1 MSSNSQISNYIYQA
15 HQAHKANDIKDF
27 ENLVSILLSF
37 RPFQA
42 STLKQIIDLF
52 ITTGHYNR
60 AEALILLLHQ
70 FIPSS
75 PDALTLLFYVYLYSM
90 RVSLIKPFIVSIN
103 VSSSLIMSLSYQ
115 VDSSSLDTRHFSLK
129 WASESS
135 QLSCEHP
142 YSTSYSALT
151 KSTNRNLRIGFTSGD
166 FCQHT
171 VGLFILPVIREL
183 TLRDDANLFFYDN
196 SPRHDSISDNLHMH
210 GEWRFVQSLDNA
222 TISEI
227 ILNDDLDI
235 LVDLSGHTRYS
246 LISLFHSRLAKV
258 QLSWLGYWATT
269 GITETID
276 GVLADTYVVPPSS
289 VESSFVEPIYHFDDL
304 VGVIILFLDAD
315 YFASP
320 VFTNNFIT
328 FGCFNSL
335 LKFNNTLECW
345 AKILLKCPNS
355 LLYLKNYQLSSND
368 NCSSI
373 LQRFKELNVSPERL
387 ILEGPSSHSDLLNSY
402 SRVDIALDTFPFNGG
417 LTSCEALW
425 LGLPLVSLESFG
437 HSSVMASK
445 QGSALLSLIER
456 QQWIAHSISEY
467 IDIAV
472 SLTKD
477 LQFLQQNRFQ
487 QNIDMS
493 QSILCDSQFLANNL
507 IKIFNELLHK

>member
-1 MSSNSQISNYIYQA
+1 
-15 HQAHKANDIKDF
+15 
-27 ENLVSILLSF
+27 
-37 RPFQA
+37 
-42 STLKQIIDLF
+42 
-52 ITTGHYNR
+52 
-60 AEALILLLHQ
+60 
-70 FIPSS
+70 
-75 PDALTLLFYVYLYSM
+75 M
-90 RVSLIKPFIVSIN
+90 RVSLIKPFIESIN

-289 VESSFVEPIYHFDDL
+289 VEESSFVEPIYHFDRSRWCYQP
-304 VGVIILFLDAD
+304 VPWMPIT
-315 YFASP
+315 SPPP

-335 LKFNNTLECW
+335 LKFNNNLFECW

-373 LQRFKELNVSPERL
+373 LQRFKDLNVSP
-387 ILEGPSSHSDLLNSY
+387 G
-402 SRVDIALDTFPFNGG
+402 V
-417 LTSCEALW
+417 
-425 LGLPLVSLESFG
+425 
-437 HSSVMASK
+437 
-445 QGSALLSLIER
+445 
-456 QQWIAHSISEY
+456 
-467 IDIAV
+467 
-472 SLTKD
+472 
-477 LQFLQQNRFQ
+477 
-487 QNIDMS
+487 
-493 QSILCDSQFLANNL
+493 
-507 IKIFNELLHK
+507 